1 MAYPTISAESAQKL
15 ANQILDEIQNGKDP
29 LSVCLT
35 ESDWVTSKSGAEY
48 ERLLIEN
55 CGGELRKKWNEKL
68 GKIPVAQGYKLEAEM
83 ASEVHK
89 DLSLLDMDLLEDE
102 DFWRYL
108 ALFPF
113 RWYLLAREP
122 ELQPQD
128 FGGVSVS
135 VDEEGKVSRSKKSLI
150 TQLIYRTFLWGKIA
164 FDPDSRDSYIR
175 ATVFERI
182 NGPSIDIWHSHLV
195 RTQLGQLGK
204 MPHAFIDSI
213 TESGL
218 KPDRMKD
225 PARDQEKLLARV
237 KHNILL
243 DVYDYPKA
251 KELAAEQLAKVSR

>member
-1 MAYPTISAESAQKL
+1 MTYPTINAESAQKL
-15 ANQILDEIQNGKDP
+15 VNQMLGEIQNGEDP
-29 LSVCLT
+29 LSVCLI
-35 ESDWVTSKSGAEY
+35 ESDWVVSKSGAEY
-48 ERLLIEN
+48 ERLLMEN
-55 CGGELRKKWNEKL
+55 CGKELRKKWNEKT

-89 DLSLLDMDLLEDE
+89 TLSMLDMDLLEDE

-113 RWYLLAREP
+113 RWFLLAREP

-128 FGGVSVS
+128 FGGVSES
-135 VDEEGKVSRSKKSLI
+135 VNEEGRVSRSKKSLI

-164 FDPDSRDSYIR
+164 FDPDSRDPYLR
-175 ATVFERI
+175 ATVFEKI
-182 NGPSIDIWHSHLV
+182 GGPSIDIWHSHLV

-237 KHNILL
+237 KHNVLL
-243 DVYDYPKA
+243 DIYDYPKA
-251 KELAAEQLAKVSR
+251 KELAAEQLGKILG

>member
-1 MAYPTISAESAQKL
+1 MTYPTISAESAQKMVDL
-15 ANQILDEIQNGKDP
+15 ILFEVQNDNDP

-35 ESDWVTSKSGAEY
+35 ETDWVTLRSGAEY
-48 ERLLIEN
+48 ERLLMEN
-55 CGGELRKKWNEKL
+55 CGKDLRLKWNEKL

-89 DLSLLDMDLLEDE
+89 ALSLLDRDLLEDE

-128 FGGVSVS
+128 FGGVSVK
-135 VDEEGKVSRSKKSLI
+135 VTDDGKTLRSKKSLI

-164 FDPDSRDSYIR
+164 CDSDSRDPYLR
-175 ATVFERI
+175 ATVFEKI
-182 NGPSIDIWHSHLV
+182 GGPSIDIWHSHLV

-237 KHNILL
+237 KHNVLL
-243 DVYDYPKA
+243 DIYDYPKA
-251 KELAAEQLAKVSR
+251 KELAAEQLAKVVG